1 MIRRSSRRGSGV
13 DSHASAPSLVEP
25 GYVDASGVFRRTPRE
40 TTVAIDR
47 ALGDAADD
55 ETNDVP
61 RTRFVRAGKS
71 LPLAEPAEL
80 RLEDGTT
87 LAVDQRLPRDL
98 PLGYHELTSLRGVR
112 RERLIVTPER
122 CVEPPERAWGLGVQ
136 LYALRSRKSW
146 GMGDLGELRRFGRFA
161 RKTLDADL
169 LLLNPLGAVSPTVPQ
184 ESSPYSPTSRLY
196 KNPLYLDL
204 AAIHGANRVPG
215 MEALAREGRAL
226 MDRPMIE
233 RDRVFAL
240 KMRALERIF
249 ATFTRGASPRPFERY
264 LAREGALL
272 TGFATF
278 SALSEGHGADSSRW
292 PSRYRDPANPAVAR
306 YRVRHAGRVRFHA
319 WLQWLL
325 DEQLSRAAK
334 SVDLVFDLPVGVR
347 PGGAD
352 TWLFPEGFTRELRV
366 GAPPDAFNTDGQDWG
381 LAAFSPSGLVRT
393 QYEAFIRT
401 VRASFRHGRGL
412 RIDHVMGLFRLY
424 VIPKNGG
431 ARNGGYVRYPH
442 RELLD
447 ILALESHR
455 AGAFVVG
462 EDLGTVDAS
471 HRRELARRRV
481 LSCRLVWFESRK
493 PNSYPR
499 RSFAAVTTHDLPTI
513 AGLVTGKDAERRARH
528 GVPVDA
534 EADRGLVRRFF
545 DVIGRAGEQD
555 LHAIVARAYTALSH
569 APSAVVIATLEDA
582 IAAVDRPN
590 LPGVA
595 GAPSFC
601 LPLSLD
607 VEAIQRH
614 PLLRRLGKIL
624 NARR

>member
-1 MIRRSSRRGSGV
+1 MIRRSSRRGADG
-13 DSHASAPSLVEP
+13 DADAPARSLVEP

-40 TTVAIDR
+40 TAVAIER
-47 ALGDAADD
+47 ALGDSADG
-55 ETNDVP
+55 ETNGVP
-61 RTRFVRAGKS
+61 RTRFVRAGKIA
-71 LPLAEPAEL
+71 PLSEPAEL

-87 LAVDQRLPRDL
+87 LRVDKRLPRDL
-98 PLGYHELTSLRGVR
+98 PLGYHELRSLRSER
-112 RERLIVTPER
+112 CERLIVTPER
-122 CVEPPERAWGLGVQ
+122 CIDPPRRTWGLGVQ

-146 GMGDLGELRRFGRFA
+146 GMGDLGELRRFGAFA

-169 LLLNPLGAVSPTVPQ
+169 LLLNPLGAASPTLPQ

-196 KNPLYLDL
+196 KNALYIDI
-204 AAIHGANRVPG
+204 AAIPGARRVRG
-215 MEALAREGRAL
+215 MDALAREGRAL
-226 MDRPMIE
+226 LDKPMLE
-233 RDRVFAL
+233 RDRVFVL
-240 KMRALERIF
+240 KMRALERLF
-249 ATFTRGASPRPFERY
+249 ASFTRTASPRAFERY
-264 LAREGALL
+264 LAREGKLL

-278 SALSEGHGADSSRW
+278 AALSERNGADSSRW
-292 PSRYRDPANPAVAR
+292 PPEYRDPANPAVAR
-306 YRVRHAGRVRFHA
+306 YRARHAGRVRFHA

-325 DEQLSRAAK
+325 DEQLAKAAK
-334 SVDLVFDLPVGVR
+334 SVDLVFDLPVGVS

-352 TWLFPEGFTRELRV
+352 AWLFQTGFTRELHV
-366 GAPPDAFNTDGQDWG
+366 GAPPDAFNTGGQDWG
-381 LAAFSPSGLVRT
+381 LSAFSPSGLTRT
-393 QYEAFIRT
+393 QFEPFIRT

-412 RIDHVMGLFRLY
+412 RIDHVMSLFRLY
-424 VIPKNGG
+424 VIPKDGG

-481 LSCRLVWFESRK
+481 LSCRLVWFESKK
-493 PNSYPR
+493 PRSYPR
-499 RSFAAVTTHDLPTI
+499 RAFAAVTTHDLPTI

-528 GVPVDA
+528 GVPVDS

-545 DVIGRAGEQD
+545 DVIGSGDETD
-555 LHAIVARAYTALSH
+555 LHAIVARAYTALSR

-607 VEAIQRH
+607 VDAIQRH
-614 PLLRRLGKIL
+614 PLLRRLAKIL
-624 NARR
+624 SARR